1 MPKHKKTITIKLPF
15 KKKLVLKKDLASNVI
30 GLFVFMAAVIG
41 YISFFKTGNILI
53 LLNDM
58 MVSYFGLL
66 AIFIPT
72 IILLVASHFFQS
84 QKLKL
89 IKPHVTVGLMLIFI
103 ALLGASRAGSAGEL
117 IAFNLSSDFSGLG
130 AFFILLITFIVG
142 VILFFNT
149 SIDVFILMVIDAIKA
164 VFNMIYTALIKPLFT
179 RSKASGQAASKGEFI
194 SSQPA
199 KIAVQQAP
207 VQMQMQRPPAKEGED
222 IRIKSLTGQSSKD
235 WAYPPYSLL
244 ESIQEQKADVGDVGE
259 NSDIIE
265 KTLDSFGI
273 RARVSEINPGPT
285 VTQYALEIVMGTK
298 LSKITALG
306 NDLAL
311 ALAAPTGQVRIEA
324 PIPGRSLVGI
334 EIPNRRSE
342 IVSLKRLLQDPELS
356 ENPHPLT
363 VPLGLDVSGKTI
375 VVNLGKM
382 PHALVAGT
390 TGSGKSVLLNAW
402 ICNFLFRTTPEDLRL
417 ILVDPKRVEFTQYN
431 GIPHLLTEVIVDPE
445 KIIAALKWTVGEMN
459 NRYKMFAQV
468 GARNL
473 ESYNSREG
481 IEKMPFIVFI
491 IDELSDLMMV
501 AAREAEEYITRI
513 AQMARATGIH
523 LILATQRPSVNVIT
537 GLMKANVPTRIA
549 FNVASLVDSRVVLD
563 IPGAEKLVGKGD
575 MLYLSADQAKPRR
588 VQGPYL
594 SEADI
599 NNIVGF
605 LKKQIPEVHYTEEV
619 TEQAG
624 TMVTTSTGER
634 KVVSGDGSD
643 PLLNQA
649 IDLMY
654 QEGKASASLIQR
666 RLAVGYAR
674 AARILDQLEEQGYIG
689 PSHGSKPR
697 ELLQR
702 PTASADMTVEQMA
715 NQDMKDELGGIH

>member
-1 MPKHKKTITIKLPF
+1 MC
-15 KKKLVLKKDLASNVI
+15 
-30 GLFVFMAAVIG
+30 
-41 YISFFKTGNILI
+41 
-53 LLNDM
+53 
-58 MVSYFGLL
+58 
-66 AIFIPT
+66 
-72 IILLVASHFFQS
+72 
-84 QKLKL
+84 
-89 IKPHVTVGLMLIFI
+89 
-103 ALLGASRAGSAGEL
+103 
-117 IAFNLSSDFSGLG
+117 
-130 AFFILLITFIVG
+130 
-142 VILFFNT
+142 
-149 SIDVFILMVIDAIKA
+149 
-164 VFNMIYTALIKPLFT
+164 
-179 RSKASGQAASKGEFI
+179 
-194 SSQPA
+194 
-199 KIAVQQAP
+199 
-207 VQMQMQRPPAKEGED
+207 
-222 IRIKSLTGQSSKD
+222 IR
-235 WAYPPYSLL
+235 
-244 ESIQEQKADVGDVGE
+244 
-259 NSDIIE
+259 
-265 KTLDSFGI
+265 
-273 RARVSEINPGPT
+273 
-285 VTQYALEIVMGTK
+285 
-298 LSKITALG
+298 
-306 NDLAL
+306 
-311 ALAAPTGQVRIEA
+311 
-324 PIPGRSLVGI
+324 
-334 EIPNRRSE
+334 
-342 IVSLKRLLQDPELS
+342 
-356 ENPHPLT
+356 
-363 VPLGLDVSGKTI
+363 
-375 VVNLGKM
+375 
-382 PHALVAGT
+382 
-390 TGSGKSVLLNAW
+390 
-402 ICNFLFRTTPEDLRL
+402 
-417 ILVDPKRVEFTQYN
+417 
-431 GIPHLLTEVIVDPE
+431 
-445 KIIAALKWTVGEMN
+445 
-459 NRYKMFAQV
+459 
-468 GARNL
+468 

-588 VQGPYL
+588 VQAPYL

-624 TMVTTSTGER
+624 TMVTTPTGER

-666 RLAVGYAR
+666 RLSVGYAR

-702 PTASADMTVEQMA
+702 PTASADMSACLLYTSRCV
-715 NQDMKDELGGIH
+715 

>member
-15 KKKLVLKKDLASNVI
+15 RKKLVLKKDLASNVI
-30 GLFVFMAAVIG
+30 GLIVFMAAVIG

-53 LLNDM
+53 LLNEM
-58 MVSYFGLL
+58 LVSYFGLL

-72 IILLVASHFFQS
+72 IILMISSHFFHS

-89 IKPHVTVGLMLIFI
+89 IKPHVTVGLILIFI
-103 ALLGASRAGSAGEL
+103 ALVGAARTGSAGEL

-142 VILFFNT
+142 IILFFNT
-149 SIDVFILMVIDAIKA
+149 SIDVFILMLIDAGKA
-164 VFNMIYTALIKPLFT
+164 IFSFLYDRLLKPLFT
-179 RSKASGQAASKGEFI
+179 KSKGQAVSKGEFI
-194 SSQPA
+194 SSAPP
-199 KIAVQQAP
+199 KIGVQQAP
-207 VQMQMQRPPAKEGED
+207 VQMQMQKQPVKEGED
-222 IRIKSLTGQSSKD
+222 IRIKTVSGQSKKD

-324 PIPGRSLVGI
+324 PIPGKSLVGI

-342 IVSLKRLLQDPELS
+342 IVSLKRMLQDPELG

-375 VVNLGKM
+375 VTNLGKM

-390 TGSGKSVLLNAW
+390 TGSGKSVMLNAW

-417 ILVDPKRVEFTQYN
+417 ILIDPKRVEFTQYN

-445 KIIAALKWTVGEMN
+445 KSISALKWTVGEMN
-459 NRYKMFAQV
+459 NRYKIFAQV

-473 ESYNSREG
+473 ESYNDREG
-481 IEKMPFIVFI
+481 IERMPYIVII

-501 AAREAEEYITRI
+501 AAREAEENITRI

-563 IPGAEKLVGKGD
+563 MPGAEKLVGKGD

-588 VQGPYL
+588 IQGPYL

-599 NNIVGF
+599 NNVVGF

-619 TEQAG
+619 TEQG
-624 TMVTTSTGER
+624 VSTVTTSSGET

-643 PLLNQA
+643 PLLAQA

-674 AARILDQLEEQGYIG
+674 AARILDQLQEQGYIG
-689 PSHGSKPR
+689 PAHGSKPR

-702 PTASADMTVEQMA
+702 PTSSAEMSAEQMA
-715 NQDMKDELGGIH
+715 AQDMQDELQGIH